1 MSGALQ
7 HLSMKKAVRAAD
19 VETLIREIQR
29 YLVYLDAIRTSNR
42 TPKRRG
48 GGRSPEMRRG
58 SGADHEDGEDN
69 GMTPCAI
76 CAVAA

>member
-19 VETLIREIQR
+19 VEALIREIQR

-48 GGRSPEMRRG
+48 GGRS
-58 SGADHEDGEDN
+58 
-69 GMTPCAI
+69 TK
-76 CAVAA
+76 